1 MQYNCIRNKGKDL
14 SYMNNFTIQFLNGLA
29 NGMLLFVMAAGLS
42 LIFGQMN
49 VVNLSHGA
57 FYLIGSY
64 IGYTVVNRFGS
75 FWLALLIAPLIVGIL
90 GFFIER
96 YLLRGFYGGKNHLK
110 QVLLTF
116 GIAVSLTAVIE
127 WVWGTL
133 NLAVQPP
140 AILSRQIPILGV
152 QYPLYRFSLIIFGV
166 LLALGMWLIWER
178 TRIGAI
184 VRAGV
189 SDAKMVSGLGIN
201 IEQVF
206 AGVFVFGTML
216 ATLSGVL
223 GAPIY
228 SISIDLGFEILI
240 LAIVVVVIGGL
251 GSLTGAFW
259 GALIIGMANT
269 FGKAFIPE
277 FSLFIIF
284 AVMAIV
290 LLVKPSG
297 LFGLEGFE

>member
-1 MQYNCIRNKGKDL
+1 ME
-14 SYMNNFTIQFLNGLA
+14 NFTIQFLNGLA

-64 IGYTVVNRFGS
+64 IGYTVVNQFGS

-90 GFFIER
+90 SYFIER
-96 YLLRGFYGGKNHLK
+96 YLLHGFYGGKNHLK

-116 GIAVSLTAVIE
+116 GIAVALTAVIE

-201 IEQVF
+201 IERVF

>member
-1 MQYNCIRNKGKDL
+1 MD
-14 SYMNNFTIQFLNGLA
+14 NFTIQFLNGLA

-64 IGYTVVNRFGS
+64 LGYTVVNRFGN
-75 FWLALLIAPLIVGIL
+75 FWLALLIAPPIVGVF
-90 GFFIER
+90 GYFIER

-116 GIAVSLTAVIE
+116 GIAVALTAVIE

-201 IEQVF
+201 IERVF

-259 GALIIGMANT
+259 GALIIGMANA

>member
-1 MQYNCIRNKGKDL
+1 MD
-14 SYMNNFTIQFLNGLA
+14 NFTIQFLNGLA

-90 GFFIER
+90 GYFIER

-116 GIAVSLTAVIE
+116 GIAISLTAVIE

-140 AILSRQIPILGV
+140 AILSRLIPILGV

-201 IEQVF
+201 IERVF

>member
-1 MQYNCIRNKGKDL
+1 MD
-14 SYMNNFTIQFLNGLA
+14 NFTIQFLNGLA

-64 IGYTVVNRFGS
+64 IGYTVVNRFGN

-90 GFFIER
+90 GYFIER

-116 GIAVSLTAVIE
+116 GIAVSLTAIIE

-152 QYPLYRFSLIIFGV
+152 QYPFYRFSLSIFGV
-166 LLALGMWLIWER
+166 LLALSMWLIWER

-201 IEQVF
+201 IERVF

>member
-1 MQYNCIRNKGKDL
+1 MD
-14 SYMNNFTIQFLNGLA
+14 NFTIQFLNGLA

-64 IGYTVVNRFGS
+64 IGYSVVSRFGN
-75 FWLALLIAPLIVGIL
+75 FWLALLIAPPIVGIL
-90 GFFIER
+90 GYFIER
-96 YLLRGFYGGKNHLK
+96 YLLRGFYGGRNHLK

-116 GIAVSLTAVIE
+116 GIAVALTAVIE

-152 QYPLYRFSLIIFGV
+152 QYPLYRFSLIIFGGV
-166 LLALGMWLIWER
+166 LALGMWLIWER

-201 IEQVF
+201 IERVF

>member
-1 MQYNCIRNKGKDL
+1 MD
-14 SYMNNFTIQFLNGLA
+14 NFTIQFLNGLA

-64 IGYTVVNRFGS
+64 IGYTVVNRFGN
-75 FWLALLIAPLIVGIL
+75 FWLALLIAPPIVGIL
-90 GFFIER
+90 GYFIER

-152 QYPLYRFSLIIFGV
+152 QYPLYRFSLIIFGI
-166 LLALGMWLIWER
+166 LLALGLWLIWER

-201 IEQVF
+201 IERVF

>member
-1 MQYNCIRNKGKDL
+1 MD
-14 SYMNNFTIQFLNGLA
+14 NFTIQFLNGLA

-57 FYLIGSY
+57 FYLLGSY
-64 IGYTVVNRFGS
+64 IGYTVVNRFGN

-90 GFFIER
+90 GYFIER

-140 AILSRQIPILGV
+140 AILSRQIPILRV
-152 QYPLYRFSLIIFGV
+152 QYPLYRFSLIIFGGV
-166 LLALGMWLIWER
+166 LALGMWLVWER

-201 IEQVF
+201 IERVF

>member
-1 MQYNCIRNKGKDL
+1 MD
-14 SYMNNFTIQFLNGLA
+14 NFTIQFLNGLA

-49 VVNLSHGA
+49 VVNLGHGA

-64 IGYTVVNRFGS
+64 IGYSVVNRFGS

-90 GFFIER
+90 GYFIER

-152 QYPLYRFSLIIFGV
+152 QYPLYRFSLIIFGI

-201 IEQVF
+201 IERVF

-228 SISIDLGFEILI
+228 SISINLGFEILI

>member
-1 MQYNCIRNKGKDL
+1 ME
-14 SYMNNFTIQFLNGLA
+14 NFTIQFLNGLA

-49 VVNLSHGA
+49 VVNLGHGA

-90 GFFIER
+90 GYFIER

-140 AILSRQIPILGV
+140 AVLSRQIPILGV

-201 IEQVF
+201 IERVF

>member
-1 MQYNCIRNKGKDL
+1 MD
-14 SYMNNFTIQFLNGLA
+14 NFTIQFLNGLA

-75 FWLALLIAPLIVGIL
+75 FWLALLIAPLIVGLL
-90 GFFIER
+90 GYFIER

-152 QYPLYRFSLIIFGV
+152 QYPFYRFSLIIFGGV
-166 LLALGMWLIWER
+166 LALGMWLVWER

-201 IEQVF
+201 IERVF

>member
-1 MQYNCIRNKGKDL
+1 MD
-14 SYMNNFTIQFLNGLA
+14 NFTIQFLNGLA

-64 IGYTVVNRFGS
+64 IGYSVVNRFGS
-75 FWLALLIAPLIVGIL
+75 FWLALLIAPPIVGIL
-90 GFFIER
+90 GYFIER

-116 GIAVSLTAVIE
+116 GIAVALTAVIE

-140 AILSRQIPILGV
+140 AILSRLIPILGV
-152 QYPLYRFSLIIFGV
+152 QYPLYRFSLIIFGGV
-166 LLALGMWLIWER
+166 LALGMWLIWEH

-201 IEQVF
+201 IERVF

>member
-1 MQYNCIRNKGKDL
+1 MD
-14 SYMNNFTIQFLNGLA
+14 NFTIQFLNGLA

-64 IGYTVVNRFGS
+64 IGYTVVNRFGN
-75 FWLALLIAPLIVGIL
+75 FWLALLIAPPIVGIL
-90 GFFIER
+90 GYFIER
-96 YLLRGFYGGKNHLK
+96 YLLRGFYGGRNHLK

-116 GIAVSLTAVIE
+116 GIAVALTAVIE

-152 QYPLYRFSLIIFGV
+152 QYPLYRFSLIIFGGV
-166 LLALGMWLIWER
+166 LALGMWLIWER

-201 IEQVF
+201 IERVF